1 MKKCLLRTQRFQA
14 KGFLSTWKNSI
25 GKLHLKNNIEI
36 YTWKATGNLS
46 WGSRHKK
53 HVYVESLK
61 FSIFIPFSQAKRICI
76 KYSIAHK
83 VATAKFHFSYVF
95 SLNECMNFCSIC
107 LLKLIKQNKKNN
119 ARSPSLVKIKG
130 NKENVDFIEIFFFL
144 RCWVEHVY

>member
-1 MKKCLLRTQRFQA
+1 MFALA
-14 KGFLSTWKNSI
+14 VAADAAE
-25 GKLHLKNNIEI
+25 NNIEI
-36 YTWKATGNLS
+36 YTWKETGNLS

-107 LLKLIKQNKKNN
+107 LLKLIIQNKKNN

-130 NKENVDFIEIFFFL
+130 NKENVDFIEIFFSYV
-144 RCWVEHVY
+144 VELNMFIRTRQRVTRRTILAGTTS